1 MSVTITLA
9 ELALTGV
16 GSAAVPVVWRKGGH
30 TLGAVCAAGSL
41 ALGYHI
47 SPVVD
52 VAVLAAS
59 GAYGYHWWHHTATH
73 VTQAGRRL
81 RRKHGVASTWDVARH
96 GSWLAAHHRAEVI
109 RPSLAGLPWWRPSW
123 TVPTRELA
131 VPLCRTGWLRV
142 WSSIELV
149 VLKIGAPRSGKSGS
163 LACDILDA
171 PGAVIATSTRTD
183 LHDTTAGLRAR
194 RGPVMVFNPSGL
206 GSLPS
211 TVGFSPLLGCGDPT
225 VAAYRA
231 ADMIAAASRGGEH
244 GDRAHW
250 EAQAR
255 RVLTALLHA
264 AAIGGRDMTAVARW
278 TAVQND
284 TTRDEVLG
292 LLKQSPAAAGYVPD
306 ARQFFTTN
314 DRTRTSITS
323 TISPCLSWLTSP
335 AAVAATTGPPLDV
348 AGFLRERGSLYLLGS
363 EEAHTAPLVAAL
375 TGHIA
380 REARR
385 IAATCPGGR
394 LDPPL
399 TMALDE
405 AALIC
410 PVPLDRWAAD
420 MGGRGVHIIAAFQSR
435 AQILGRW
442 GDTAGRAILANAG
455 AVVLF
460 TQGHDVDDLTHWAK
474 LAGDRD
480 EPTTARNPAGEPV
493 SQGERKTKVL
503 SPAQLTML
511 RPGRVVVFRVGMH
524 PVLGRTQMA
533 WQRADVQTHQRETA
547 RAARAV
553 VAEAARTAQQA
564 AQQTTQSPTLAPASP
579 AAAPTSPTAA
589 PGTPGRRVFGWV
601 THRPRRGPSPTGAP
615 AAATTAPVPGGRW
628 VVDTRRVTQP
638 ANGRSTGT
646 QPRLDGGDR
655 GQR

>member
-1 MSVTITLA
+1 MSVTITVV
-9 ELALTGV
+9 ELAATGV
-16 GSAAVPVVWRKGGH
+16 GSAAVPVVWKKGDH
-30 TLGAVCAAGSL
+30 ALSAACAAGSL

-47 SPVVD
+47 SPAVD
-52 VAVLAAS
+52 AAVLAAS
-59 GAYGYHWWHHTATH
+59 GVYGWHVWQHTATR
-73 VTQAGRRL
+73 VTYAGRRL
-81 RRKHGVASTWDVARH
+81 RHKHGVANTWDVLRH
-96 GSWLAAHHRAEVI
+96 GSWLAAHRRAAVV
-109 RPSLAGLPWWRPSW
+109 RPSLAGVGVWRRW

-131 VPLCRTGWLRV
+131 VPLCRTGFLQV
-142 WSSIELV
+142 WSSLELV

-183 LHDTTAGLRAR
+183 LHDGTAGLRAR
-194 RGPVMVFNPSGL
+194 RGPIAVFNPSGL
-206 GSLPS
+206 GGLPS

-225 VAAYRA
+225 IAAYRA
-231 ADMIAAASRGGEH
+231 ADLIAAGSRGGDQ

-278 TAVQND
+278 TAVQTD

-323 TISPCLSWLTSP
+323 TVSPCLSWLTSP
-335 AAVAATTGPPLDV
+335 AAVTATTGPPLDI
-348 AGFLRERGSLYLLGS
+348 AAFLRERGTLYLLGS

-385 IAATCPGGR
+385 IAATQPGGR

-399 TMALDE
+399 TMVLDE

-410 PVPLDRWAAD
+410 PIPLDRWAAD
-420 MGGRGVHIIAAFQSR
+420 MGGRGVHIVAAFQSR

-442 GDTAGRAILANAG
+442 GDTGGRAILANAG

-480 EPTTARNPAGEPV
+480 EPTATRNPAGEQV
-493 SQGERKTKVL
+493 AQGERKTKVL
-503 SPAQLTML
+503 SPATLTTL
-511 RPGRVVVFRVGMH
+511 RPGRVVVFRAGMH
-524 PVLGRTQMA
+524 PVLGRTRMA
-533 WQRADVQTHQRETA
+533 WKRVDVRAHKRETA

-553 VAEAARTAQQA
+553 VAEAARTAARA
-564 AQQTTQSPTLAPASP
+564 AQQVAQSPTHASGGS
-579 AAAPTSPTAA
+579 PTSPTSA
-589 PGTPGRRVFGWV
+589 PIDAHTWV
-601 THRPRRGPSPTGAP
+601 T
-615 AAATTAPVPGGRW
+615 
-628 VVDTRRVTQP
+628 DTHGVTQ
-638 ANGRSTGT
+638 AVNGARPG
-646 QPRLDGGDR
+646 DGGH

>member
-1 MSVTITLA
+1 MSVTITVV
-9 ELALTGV
+9 ELAATGV
-16 GSAAVPVVWRKGGH
+16 GSAAVPVVWRKGDH
-30 TLGAVCAAGSL
+30 ALSAACAAGSL
-41 ALGYHI
+41 ALGWHI

-52 VAVLAAS
+52 AAVLAAS
-59 GAYGYHWWHHTATH
+59 GAYGWHTLNHTATR
-73 VTQAGRRL
+73 VTRAGRRL
-81 RRKHGVASTWDVARH
+81 RRKHGVASTWDVLRH
-96 GSWLAAHHRAEVI
+96 GSWLAAHQRAGVI
-109 RPSLAGLPWWRPSW
+109 RPSLAEAGVWRRW
-123 TVPTRELA
+123 TAPTRELA
-131 VPLCRTGWLRV
+131 VPLCRTGFLRV
-142 WSSIELV
+142 WSSLELV

-171 PGAVIATSTRTD
+171 PGAVITTSTRTD
-183 LHDTTAGLRAR
+183 LHDGTAGLRAR
-194 RGPVMVFNPSGL
+194 RGPISVFNPSGL

-231 ADMIAAASRGGEH
+231 ADMIAAGSRGSDH

-278 TAVQND
+278 TAVQSD

-335 AAVAATTGPPLDV
+335 VVVAATTGRPLDV
-348 AGFLRERGSLYLLGS
+348 AAFLRDRGSLYLLGS

-385 IAATCPGGR
+385 LAATCPGGR

-399 TMALDE
+399 TMVLDE

-410 PVPLDRWAAD
+410 PIPLDRWSAD
-420 MGGRGVHIIAAFQSR
+420 MGGRGVHIVAAFQSR

-474 LAGDRD
+474 LAGERD
-480 EPTTARNPAGEPV
+480 EPTATRNPAGDTV
-493 SQGERKTKVL
+493 SRGERKTKVL
-503 SPAQLTML
+503 SPTTLTTL
-511 RPGRVVVFRVGMH
+511 RPGRVVVFRAGMY
-524 PVLGRTQMA
+524 PVLGRTRMA
-533 WQRADVQTHQRETA
+533 WKRADVRAHKRETA

-553 VAEAARTAQQA
+553 VVEAARTARQAARQA
-564 AQQTTQSPTLAPASP
+564 AQSPTTTPT
-579 AAAPTSPTAA
+579 APTEAPTGSPTNAV
-589 PGTPGRRVFGWV
+589 P
-601 THRPRRGPSPTGAP
+601 PT
-615 AAATTAPVPGGRW
+615 RW
-628 VVDTRRVTQP
+628 VVDAHGVTHRT
-638 ANGRSTGT
+638 ASNSNG
-646 QPRLDGGDR
+646 DGR
-655 GQR
+655 MQS